1 MYHTGGRETG
11 SPFLSPMRPT
21 MSDELTLLKEQADK
35 LGLTYSNNIGVDALR
50 KKVEAK
56 LNGDSDENANSKPQA
71 KAEETD
77 QERTMRIRNE
87 LHANELKLLRCR
99 ITCLNPAKAE
109 LKGEFISVGNKYI
122 GTIRKFV
129 PFGEAGEAYH
139 LPKILVDDL
148 RSREFNQVKT
158 SRNAKG
164 QLEIHQRLVKEYSI
178 VELEPLTEKEL
189 AELARMQAAKEG
201 Q

>member
-11 SPFLSPMRPT
+11 SPFLSTTRPT
-21 MSDELTLLKEQADK
+21 MSDELTLLKEQADT

-56 LNGDSDENANSKPQA
+56 LNGDPEESANSKPRA
-71 KAEETD
+71 KVEETE

-87 LHANELKLLRCR
+87 LHSSELKLLRCR

-129 PFGEAGEAYH
+129 PFGEAGESYH

>member
-11 SPFLSPMRPT
+11 PPFLSPTRPT
-21 MSDELTLLKEQADK
+21 MSDELTLLKEQADT

-56 LNGDSDENANSKPQA
+56 LNGDPDENANSKPRA
-71 KAEETD
+71 KVEETD

-87 LHANELKLLRCR
+87 LQANELKLLRCR